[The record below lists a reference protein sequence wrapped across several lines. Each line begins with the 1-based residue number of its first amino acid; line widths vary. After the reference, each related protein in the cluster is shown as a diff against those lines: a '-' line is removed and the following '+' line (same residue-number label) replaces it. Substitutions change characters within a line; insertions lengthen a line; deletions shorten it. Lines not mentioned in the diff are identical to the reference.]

1 MMLTA
6 SQMNLNQ
13 DLDKI
18 NNWAYQWKISFNPDT
33 SKKAQEVIFTRNV
46 NNVLHL
52 PLTCNNV
59 DIGQIH
65 SQKHLGTF
73 LDLKLSFNEHLEKK

>member
-33 SKKAQEVIFTRNV
+33 SKKAQEVIFTRKV

-59 DIGQIH
+59 DIGQIR